1 MSPDGHCPRTL
12 PPIVVLGVIA
22 AFDAMAIDINLLTL
36 RDTGRFSEQTPARR
50 RRRLPCSSM
59 EPQSDNFPK
68 RSNRDMKNSLPA
80 AAAFGHFVMKVNDI
94 DASYQFYTKLGL
106 RPFGIFPDLAI
117 IELRGGTHI
126 LLFSK
131 NDELP
136 SSLSSSH
143 LGQRGASF
151 NEQLDLMIDGKSKS
165 DLELY
170 RATLVEKGLSV
181 DAIAQDQFFG
191 HDYFQ
196 LVDPDGNGITIYT
209 SHTEELSV

>member
-1 MSPDGHCPRTL
+1 MKD
-12 PPIVVLGVIA
+12 
-22 AFDAMAIDINLLTL
+22 NL
-36 RDTGRFSEQTPARR
+36 R
-50 RRRLPCSSM
+50 
-59 EPQSDNFPK
+59 
-68 RSNRDMKNSLPA
+68 A
-80 AAAFGHFVMKVNDI
+80 AALGHFVMKVDDI
-94 DASYQFYTKLGL
+94 ETSYQFYTKFGL

-136 SSLSSSH
+136 PSLSSTH
-143 LGQRGASF
+143 LGQRGASL
-151 NEQLDLMIDGKSKS
+151 NEQLDLMIDGKSRS

-170 RATLVEKGLSV
+170 RENLVENGLSV
-181 DAIAQDQFFG
+181 DVIAQGKFIG

-196 LVDPDGNGITIYT
+196 LVDPDGNGITVYT

>member
-1 MSPDGHCPRTL
+1 M
-12 PPIVVLGVIA
+12 
-22 AFDAMAIDINLLTL
+22 
-36 RDTGRFSEQTPARR
+36 
-50 RRRLPCSSM
+50 
-59 EPQSDNFPK
+59 
-68 RSNRDMKNSLPA
+68 
-80 AAAFGHFVMKVNDI
+80 
-94 DASYQFYTKLGL
+94 
-106 RPFGIFPDLAI
+106 
-117 IELRGGTHI
+117 
-126 LLFSK
+126 K

-151 NEQLDLMIDGKSKS
+151 NEQLDLMIGGKSKS

-170 RATLVEKGLSV
+170 RTTLIEKGLSV

-196 LVDPDGNGITIYT
+196 LVDPDGNGITVYT

>member
-1 MSPDGHCPRTL
+1 MNNNIP
-12 PPIVVLGVIA
+12 V
-22 AFDAMAIDINLLTL
+22 
-36 RDTGRFSEQTPARR
+36 
-50 RRRLPCSSM
+50 
-59 EPQSDNFPK
+59 
-68 RSNRDMKNSLPA
+68 
-80 AAAFGHFVMKVNDI
+80 AAFGHFIMKVNDI
-94 DASYQFYTKLGL
+94 DISYQFYTKLGL

-126 LLFSK
+126 LFLSK

-143 LGQRGASF
+143 LGQRGAFF
-151 NEQLDLMIDGKSKS
+151 NERLDLMIDGKSRS

-170 RATLVEKGLSV
+170 RMTLMERGLSV

-196 LVDPDGNGITIYT
+196 LVDPDGNGITVYT
-209 SHTEELSV
+209 SHTGELPV

>member
-1 MSPDGHCPRTL
+1 M
-12 PPIVVLGVIA
+12 
-22 AFDAMAIDINLLTL
+22 N
-36 RDTGRFSEQTPARR
+36 
-50 RRRLPCSSM
+50 
-59 EPQSDNFPK
+59 
-68 RSNRDMKNSLPA
+68 NSLP

-94 DASYQFYTKLGL
+94 GTSYQFYTKLGL

-151 NEQLDLMIDGKSKS
+151 NEQLDLMIDGKSRS

-196 LVDPDGNGITIYT
+196 LVDPDGNGVTVYT